1 MTHNTYWPKA
11 FTISCIVHLAFFVL
25 LGVLAGN
32 LPARHVAD
40 EYIVIDLTAVS
51 LTGGGGGGGGG
62 GSPAANDI
70 PSQLVNQ
77 ANALDA
83 ASAEAAERLKPQPV
97 QQEPDQSFPA
107 VTETVTAPARNLT
120 LESRPG
126 AAAAAIESGS
136 ESALKAMENGKGSGL
151 DGGSGIGSG
160 AGSGSGSGS
169 GAGTGS
175 GSGSGIGS
183 GSGSGTGSGI
193 GSGSGPGVDSAILA
207 FLAEVEKHKE
217 YPYIARR
224 RGYEGVVTLIVELSA
239 AGDLNQVRVVASSGF
254 SPLDDAAAAI
264 ISRVTPFKHGLGRP
278 VAMKIPINYRL
289 LP

>member
-1 MTHNTYWPKA
+1 VAHNTYWPKA
-11 FTISCIVHLAFFVL
+11 FGISCIVHLAFFVL

-32 LPARHVAD
+32 LPARHLAD
-40 EYIVIDLTAVS
+40 EYIVIDLTTVS
-51 LTGGGGGGGGG
+51 LTGGGGGGGGL
-62 GSPAANDI
+62 AANDI
-70 PSQLVNQ
+70 PSQLMNP

-83 ASAEAAERLKPQPV
+83 APAEAAERLKPQPV
-97 QQEPDQSFPA
+97 FQEPDQSFPA
-107 VTETVTAPARNLT
+107 VAETVTASARNLT
-120 LESRPG
+120 LESRPS
-126 AAAAAIESGS
+126 AAAAEIESGS
-136 ESALKAMENGKGSGL
+136 ESTLKAMENGMGSGSGL

-169 GAGTGS
+169 GSGTGS

-183 GSGSGTGSGI
+183 GSGSGI

-239 AGDLNQVRVVASSGF
+239 TGELNQVRVVASSGF

-264 ISRVTPFKHGLGRP
+264 ISRVTPFKHGLGQP